1 LSWKALLSALLMAA
15 CAPSAAAAQWVLAPD
30 ESQLEF
36 VATYQGQEV
45 KGVFRRFDVHF
56 GFEPNAPATSKLDV
70 SVALASAD
78 MGSADINGAIQGDQ
92 WFAVVSGPQ
101 AHFAST
107 DIVIRSPEHYVA
119 NGTLRLKGYARQVAV
134 PFTWSVTGNSARME
148 GRLVLKRTD
157 FGIGTGEWASGET
170 IGLDVA
176 VRFDVKLRKGD

>member
-1 LSWKALLSALLMAA
+1 VSWRALLTAMLMAV
-15 CAPSAAAAQWVLAPD
+15 CVPSAMAAQWTLAPD

-36 VATYQGQEV
+36 VAIYQGQEV
-45 KGVFRRFDVHF
+45 KGVFRRFDVNL
-56 GFEPNAPATSKLDV
+56 GFEPNAPATGKLDV

-78 MGSADINGAIQGDQ
+78 MGSADINGAIHGDQ
-92 WFAVVSGPQ
+92 WFAVASGPQ

-107 DIVIRSPEHYVA
+107 DIVIRSPGHYIA
-119 NGTLRLKGYARQVAV
+119 NGTLRLKGIARQVAV
-134 PFTWSVTGNSARME
+134 PFTWSVAGNGAHME

-176 VRFDVKLRKGD
+176 VRFNVKLRRRD